1 MRAHYRSMVSMVVL
15 LLLGAGAVCQGSAL
29 QAELSEYWKQQYD
42 ELNGKIKEKRSLAK
56 ADVDE
61 AVMAD
66 RNALIWSTDRTPS
79 DVLYR
84 RTKALIQN
92 LRKSLDAKQIAEFEK
107 RLEMLKPSGST
118 GGLAKTEAQSA
129 AEAQNQF
136 MELSALNR
144 AVAISNPLIDFDD
157 LIFVGYA
164 GNKSSTEKHMV
175 DQYHPWELVG
185 GGGLYMLKNIKTTPT
200 LVDILKNSQCVNGSF
215 KGSNLA
221 GGAFL
226 SPDLSYDGKK
236 IVFAWSSMN
245 SPCYH
250 IFKVNIDGTELTQ
263 LTDGPE
269 SKFNFLQN
277 SNHNDFDPCWL
288 PSGRIVFIS
297 DRRGGYGRC
306 HTNYKPT
313 FTLYS
318 MKDDGSDITC
328 LSYHE
333 TNEWNP
339 SVDNNGKIVYSRWD
353 YVDRDDCIAHHLWT
367 CFPDGRDPRS
377 YHGNY
382 PLPLQTLTGSGFQ
395 DGRRNRP
402 CSELHIRAIPNS
414 SKYIAT
420 SAPHHGFSWGDL
432 VTIDPTI
439 EDDGKVS
446 QIKKLT
452 NSQSGWPD
460 SPGGQYAT
468 AWPLSEDY
476 YICAKNNTIILRD
489 KSGNE
494 QIIYTG
500 PANSWKPFEPIPVKA
515 MTKPPEIATKT
526 WDGERK
532 SLSDHYRATI
542 QVSNVYEGDIPL
554 PTGVKISAMRIV
566 QVFPKETYNVSTPR
580 TGYAAEALPR
590 MSLGTVPVEED
601 GSVFCE
607 APVDKILYFQLL
619 DQNGLAVQ
627 SMRSATY
634 VHKGEQMACIGCHEN
649 KWKATPASPNK
660 IAFKRAP
667 SKLTPD
673 AGGVEPVNFARLVKP
688 VFDKN
693 CTSCHVQKN
702 RSPNFTYGSLKSY
715 AFYFCGDGNPWLNGD
730 IVTSLKGGSRTTPGK
745 FGASYSRLKQYI
757 DGSHQNVKLTSD
769 EYKRVALWL
778 DLNSNELG
786 ADYNEN
792 DQRAGKLVW
801 PRNDINQSNPQG
813 IENDY
818 PLMGDV
824 SVSKHLSRPMRIN
837 RNGSFISFDNPDF
850 AIGKVSLY
858 DLSGRCIYSRNF
870 SGNDVYYFTVDLRK
884 LNVAKGTYIVNV
896 EKRNSDQK
904 IDPVKFIIG

>member
-1 MRAHYRSMVSMVVL
+1 MRAHSQTMLSLVAL
-15 LLLGAGAVCQGSAL
+15 LLSGVWIVSSASTL
-29 QAELSEYWKQQYD
+29 QAELTEYWQQQYQ
-42 ELNGKIKEKRSLAK
+42 ELNGKIKERQSLKK
-56 ADVDE
+56 ADIDE
-61 AVMAD
+61 NVIAD
-66 RNALIWSTDRTPS
+66 KNALFLSTDRTPS

-92 LRKSLDAKQIAEFEK
+92 LKKTVDANKIAEFEQ
-107 RLEMLKPSGST
+107 RLERLKPST
-118 GGLAKTEAQSA
+118 GLAKTESQNAADAQS
-129 AEAQNQF
+129 QF
-136 MELSALNR
+136 LELSALNR
-144 AVAISNPLIDFDD
+144 AAALSNPLIDFDD

-164 GNKSSTEKHMV
+164 GNVAGTENHMC
-175 DQYHPWELVG
+175 DQYNPWNVAG
-185 GGGLYMLKNIKTTPT
+185 GGGLYMLRNIKTTPT
-200 LVDILKNSQCVNGSF
+200 LVDILKDSKCVNGSF

-221 GGAFL
+221 GGGFL
-226 SPDLSYDGKK
+226 SPDLSSDGKK
-236 IVFAWSSMN
+236 IVFAWTSMN
-245 SPCYH
+245 SKCYH

-263 LTDGPE
+263 LTDGAE
-269 SKFNFLQN
+269 SPNNFLQN

-288 PSGRIVFIS
+288 PNGRIAFIS

-306 HTNYKPT
+306 HTKSKPT
-313 FTLYS
+313 FTLHS
-318 MKDDGSDITC
+318 MKDDGSDIIC

-339 SVDNNGKIVYSRWD
+339 SVDNNGKIVYTRWD

-367 CFPDGRDPRS
+367 CYPDGRDPRS

-382 PLPLQTLTGSGFQ
+382 PLPLQTLTGSGFS

-402 CSELHIRAIPNS
+402 CAELHIRAIPNS
-414 SKYIAT
+414 QKYIAT
-420 SAPHHGFSWGDL
+420 SGPHHGFSFGDL
-432 VTIDPTI
+432 VIIDPTI

-452 NSQSGWPD
+452 TSLSGWPD
-460 SPGGQYAT
+460 AVGAYGT

-476 YICAKNNTIILRD
+476 YICNKNNALILRD

-494 QIIYTG
+494 QIIY
-500 PANSWKPFEPIPVKA
+500 ASSASWKPIEPIPVKA
-515 MTKPPEIATKT
+515 STKPPVLATKT

-554 PTGVKISAMRIV
+554 PTGVKVSAMRIV
-566 QVFPKETYNVSTPR
+566 QVFPKETINVSEPR
-580 TGYAAEALPR
+580 NGYPAEALAR

-619 DQNGLAVQ
+619 DEKGLAVQ

-649 KWKATPASPNK
+649 KWKATPVTTNR

-673 AGGVEPVNFARLVKP
+673 AGGVEPVNYARLAKP

-693 CTSCHVQKN
+693 CRSCHVQQS
-702 RSPNFTYGSLKSY
+702 RSPDFSFTSLKKY

-730 IVTSLKGGSRTTPGK
+730 IVTSLRGGSRTTPGK
-745 FGASYSRLKQYI
+745 FGASYSTLKKYI

-769 EYKRVALWL
+769 EYKRVTLWL

-786 ADYNEN
+786 ADYNVT
-792 DQRAGKLVW
+792 DQYAGKLVW
-801 PRNDINQSNPQG
+801 PRIDLNQSNPQG
-813 IENDY
+813 IESSY

-824 SVSKHLSRPMRIN
+824 SVSKHLYRPMKIN
-837 RNGSFISFDNPDF
+837 KNGMLLSFNNPDF
-850 AIGKVSLY
+850 AISRVSLF
-858 DLSGRCIYSRNF
+858 DLSGRCVYTRNF
-870 SGNDVYYFTVDLRK
+870 NNEVNSFAIDLK
-884 LNVAKGTYIVNV
+884 NSKVAKGTYIVNV
-896 EKRNSDQK
+896 EKYNNDQQ
-904 IDPVKFIIG
+904 IEPVKFIIN